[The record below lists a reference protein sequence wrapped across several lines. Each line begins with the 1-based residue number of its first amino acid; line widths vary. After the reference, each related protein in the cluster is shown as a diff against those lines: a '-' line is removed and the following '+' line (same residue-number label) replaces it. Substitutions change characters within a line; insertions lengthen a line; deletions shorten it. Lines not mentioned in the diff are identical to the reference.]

1 MRERHIVT
9 EAWPFQCL
17 SCGRGWE
24 TVYEAWHTDDG
35 HGGDAVTW
43 RSAGVASMPP
53 WIEPACPSCRSLRVK
68 SLPPGSH
75 RRTGDLVTGPPGQR
89 PRS

>member
-17 SCGRGWE
+17 SCGRAWE
-24 TVYEAWHTDDG
+24 AVYEACHGDDG

-43 RSAGVASMPP
+43 RHGGVASMPP
-53 WIEPACPSCRSLRVK
+53 WIEPSCPVCHSLRVK
-68 SLPPGSH
+68 TLPPGSPD
-75 RRTGDLVTGPPGQR
+75 RVGLAGGLPKQR
-89 PRS
+89 PCS